1 MQAEHTSLAKALYDY
16 DAAAQGELSIKED
29 EILMVF
35 DREDEWVLV
44 QSRKEGGK
52 AGFVPGNYIEE
63 VCFRIV
69 SGYLYSLLFK
79 PSGEDQVP
87 EPEPELEPEPE
98 PEPEPAPRPQS
109 VPPSVSSIS

>member
-1 MQAEHTSLAKALYDY
+1 
-16 DAAAQGELSIKED
+16 
-29 EILMVF
+29 MVF

-44 QSRKEGGK
+44 QSRKESGK

-69 SGYLYSLLFK
+69 SESPYSLRSK
-79 PSGEDQVP
+79 SSGEDQVP

-98 PEPEPAPRPQS
+98 PEPELAPRPQF